1 MKYIRDR
8 NNDVGMQDQ
17 SNHKLLLTLEW
28 KNAIHSNDWCLVLG
42 F

>member
-28 KNAIHSNDWCLVLG
+28 KMLYTLIIGV
-42 F
+42 